1 VKDDLIGKV
10 IHFYD
15 GLGVAIVRLDKKI
28 KVSDKLKFVK
38 GDNSFEQEISSMQIE
53 HKPILEGKKG
63 EEVGIKVNQK
73 ISNGSLVYL
82 I

>member
-15 GLGVAIVRLDKKI
+15 KLGVAIVRLDKKI
-28 KVSDKLKFVK
+28 KAGDKLKFAK
-38 GDNSFEQEISSMQIE
+38 GDNSFEQEVLSMQIE

-63 EEVGIKVNQK
+63 EEVGIKVDQK
-73 ISNGSLVYL
+73 APDGSLVYL
-82 I
+82 V

>member
-1 VKDDLIGKV
+1 MKDELIGKV

-15 GLGVAIVRLDKKI
+15 KLEVAIVRLDKKI
-28 KVSDKLKFVK
+28 KVGDKLKFVK
-38 GDNSFEQEISSMQIE
+38 GNNSFEQEVLSMQIE

-73 ISNGSLVYL
+73 IPNGTLVYL
-82 I
+82 V